1 LITTEDSMLSS
12 PEFASAARRLHLLSA
27 ALVATALAAGCGS
40 TGGGSKS
47 TDSTS
52 STAATP
58 APAPAAAA
66 KDAKTPP
73 PKSTAGLDATGR
85 VVDSSKVESGS
96 GKMVKGKDDWEGE
109 ITGIAAPSSKFNKLQ
124 IGMGMRE
131 AMDIAGPPTDQ
142 GAYVTAK
149 AWIPW
154 YFGSDK
160 HRQELV
166 YKGMGRLI
174 FASGGGWGWGG
185 SSGGNLVWIIHNSNE
200 PGYR

>member
-1 LITTEDSMLSS
+1 MLST
-12 PEFASAARRLHLLSA
+12 PEFLSASRRLQVLS
-27 ALVATALAAGCGS
+27 ALVATALVTGCGS

-47 TDSTS
+47 TDTS
-52 STAATP
+52 STAAAP
-58 APAPAAAA
+58 APAPAAA
-66 KDAKTPP
+66 KDKTPP
-73 PKSTAGLDATGR
+73 PKSTAGLDASGR

-109 ITGIAAPSSKFNKLQ
+109 ITGIATPSSKFNKLQ

>member
-1 LITTEDSMLSS
+1 MLSS
-12 PEFASAARRLHLLSA
+12 LERSPAPRHLHILA
-27 ALVATALAAGCGS
+27 ALVATALATGCGS

-47 TDSTS
+47 SDTS
-52 STAATP
+52 STAAAP
-58 APAPAAAA
+58 APAPAA
-66 KDAKTPP
+66 KDKTPP
-73 PKSTAGLDATGR
+73 PKSTAGMDASGR

-109 ITGIAAPSSKFNKLQ
+109 ITGIPAPGSKFTKLQ
-124 IGMGMRE
+124 IGMGARE
-131 AMDIAGPPTDQ
+131 VMDLAGQPTDQ

-149 AWIPW
+149 AFIPW

-160 HRQELV
+160 HRHEMV

-174 FASGGGWGWGG
+174 FAGPGGMDYTSGH
-185 SSGGNLVWIIHNSNE
+185 LIWIIHNANE

>member
-1 LITTEDSMLSS
+1 MLST
-12 PEFASAARRLHLLSA
+12 PEVSGTSRRLHLLSA
-27 ALVATALAAGCGS
+27 MVATALVAGCGS

-47 TDSTS
+47 TDSS
-52 STAATP
+52 STAAAP
-58 APAPAAAA
+58 APAPAAA

-73 PKSTAGLDATGR
+73 PKSTAGLDASGR

-131 AMDIAGPPTDQ
+131 VMDIAGPPSDQ

-200 PGYR
+200 GGYR

>member
-1 LITTEDSMLSS
+1 MFMLSTR
-12 PEFASAARRLHLLSA
+12 EFPSTAHRLHVLS
-27 ALVATALAAGCGS
+27 ALVATALVAGCGS

-47 TDSTS
+47 TDTS
-52 STAATP
+52 STAA
-58 APAPAAAA
+58 APAPAAA
-66 KDAKTPP
+66 KDKTPP
-73 PKSTAGLDATGR
+73 PKSTAGMDASGR

-96 GKMVKGKDDWEGE
+96 GKQVKGKDDWEGE
-109 ITGIAAPSSKFNKLQ
+109 ITGIPAPSSKFNKLQ

-131 AMDIAGPPTDQ
+131 VTDLAGPPTDQ
-142 GAYVTAK
+142 GAYITAK
-149 AWIPW
+149 AFIPW

-174 FASGGGWGWGG
+174 FASGGGFGWGG
-185 SSGGNLVWIIHNSNE
+185 SGGGNLVWIIHNSNE

>member
-1 LITTEDSMLSS
+1 MSS
-12 PEFASAARRLHLLSA
+12 AHEPHTAPRRLYVLA
-27 ALVATALAAGCGS
+27 ALVATALATGCSS

-47 TDSTS
+47 ADTS
-52 STAATP
+52 STAAAP
-58 APAPAAAA
+58 APAPAA

-73 PKSTAGLDATGR
+73 PKSTAGMDATGH
-85 VVDSSKVESGS
+85 VIDSSKVEAGS

-109 ITGIAAPSSKFNKLQ
+109 ITGIPAANSKFTKLQ

-131 AMDIAGPPTDQ
+131 VMDIAGAPTDQ
-142 GAYVTAK
+142 GAYVTGK
-149 AWIPW
+149 AFIPW

-166 YKGMGRLI
+166 YKGQGRLI

-185 SSGGNLVWIIHNSNE
+185 GSGGNLIWIIHNSNE